1 MKTHVRTMNPRA
13 SATLW
18 WTAAIFMWLFSI
30 PLCLMLA
37 RDLIGAP
44 GPNLQTWKTVAELL
58 PVLPIL
64 GTFVILVVAALRK
77 RPLANAL
84 LLAAKVLLWCSV
96 AVVLVAIPK
105 AP

>member
-1 MKTHVRTMNPRA
+1 MKAHVRTMNPRA
-13 SATLW
+13 TATIW
-18 WTAAIFMWLFSI
+18 WTAAFFMWLFSI

-37 RDLIGAP
+37 HDLIGAP
-44 GPNLQTWKTVAELL
+44 GPNLQTWKIVAELL

-64 GTFVILVVAALRK
+64 GAFAIAVVGALRK
-77 RPLANAL
+77 RPLANTL
-84 LLAAKVLLWCSV
+84 LVAAKVLLWCSV

>member
-1 MKTHVRTMNPRA
+1 MDRCH
-13 SATLW
+13 L
-18 WTAAIFMWLFSI
+18 WLFTI

-37 RDLIGAP
+37 HDLIGAP
-44 GPNLQTWKTVAELL
+44 GPNLQTWKIVAELL

-64 GTFVILVVAALRK
+64 GAFAIAVVAALRK
-77 RPLANAL
+77 QPLANAL
-84 LLAAKVLLWCSV
+84 LVAAKVLLWCSV